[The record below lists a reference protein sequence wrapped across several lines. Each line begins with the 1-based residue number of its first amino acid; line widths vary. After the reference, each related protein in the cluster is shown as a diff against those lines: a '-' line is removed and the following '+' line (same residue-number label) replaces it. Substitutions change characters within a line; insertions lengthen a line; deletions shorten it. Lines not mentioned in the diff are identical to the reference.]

1 VATQESIHR
10 AALAAGVDPE
20 LSWSE
25 RELPEHRRTKH
36 VHRLH
41 PYLGKYVPQLVE
53 AFLVRHFT
61 PGQRILD
68 PFAGSGTTLVECS
81 TYGCPSVGVDV
92 SAFNVLLAAAKT
104 RVRDAEVV
112 DADLRTALARF
123 EAGEGTADGPLDPYL
138 VEWFAPRA
146 LDELLRF
153 RSLVG
158 DHPASA
164 DLLRIVL
171 CRAARSARL
180 TTHFDLDFPKR
191 PQHEPY
197 RCRKH
202 SRTCQPTEQAAKF
215 LRRYALDTARR
226 VREYQELRRPV
237 DADVRHGDARAID
250 YGAPLDGLVTSPPY
264 PGRIDYH
271 GQHRYAFALL
281 GLEERV
287 EDEIGAPAK
296 GRSRAAVEAYVDD
309 VARVL
314 ANARRFLQPGAPV
327 VIVIDDSQRLYGDVL
342 ARAGLELVEERLRH
356 VNRRTGLRAG
366 EFYEQI
372 LLARA

>member
-1 VATQESIHR
+1 MATQESIHR

-53 AFLVRHFT
+53 TFLLRHFT
-61 PGQRILD
+61 PGQRVLD

-92 SAFNVLLAAAKT
+92 SAFNVLLASAKT
-104 RVRDAEVV
+104 RVRQADAV
-112 DADLRTALARF
+112 DADLRAALGRF
-123 EAGEGTADGPLDPYL
+123 EAGEGTADGPVDPYL
-138 VEWFAPRA
+138 LEWYAPRA

-153 RSLVG
+153 RSLVD
-158 DHPASA
+158 DHPANA

-171 CRAARSARL
+171 CRAARSARR
-180 TTHFDLDFPKR
+180 TTHFDLDFPKL
-191 PQHEPY
+191 PQHDPY
-197 RCRKH
+197 WCRKH
-202 SRTCQPTEQAAKF
+202 RRTCAPTDQAAKF

-237 DADVRHGDARAID
+237 ATEVRHGDARDID

-287 EDEIGAPAK
+287 GDEIGAPAK
-296 GRSRAAVEAYVDD
+296 GRSRAAVAAYVDD

-314 ANARRFLQPGAPV
+314 ANARRFLRAGAPV